1 MYLCSMYS
9 VHLSAMS
16 IFNRSFFDDVEVAE
30 TKIVAVVVANA
41 PGVTRGEGGSRGV
54 TESQYVLHCWC
65 DDLGHAALSFRP
77 VASGGGFSLEKIGI
91 DEKVI
96 CYHNISN

>member
-41 PGVTRGEGGSRGV
+41 PGVTRGEGGSRGYNLSAGAKIEQIV
-54 TESQYVLHCWC
+54 
-65 DDLGHAALSFRP
+65 HARSHNKHRHHRR
-77 VASGGGFSLEKIGI
+77 SIGLEK
-91 DEKVI
+91 
-96 CYHNISN
+96 